1 MIIEYMIPTNIEKLD
16 QFLDGGIKNGIITDI
31 FGPNGTGKTQFLI
44 QISINSLQQG
54 GHVYFQDTTGE
65 FRPERMLE
73 VLKNR
78 NIDHSLMD
86 NVLVN
91 RITNSAEQI
100 DALSKI
106 SESHFDLI
114 VIDNITDL
122 FSFEYSKDELSL
134 EKNITFMKY
143 MHSLSQLTIQ
153 YNIPVVITNLIRNKN
168 HDEIENLEKSISIFT
183 HTKIKLSKK
192 GTKFMGNVYSPF
204 AENEF
209 YYNISSDGLH
219 NSS

>member
-1 MIIEYMIPTNIEKLD
+1 MISTSIEKLD
-16 QFLDGGIKNGIITDI
+16 QFLGGGIKNGIITDI
-31 FGPNGTGKTQFLI
+31 FGSNGTGKTQFLI

-73 VLKNR
+73 VMKNR
-78 NIDHSLMD
+78 NIDHSLMN
-86 NVLVN
+86 NVMVS

-100 DALSKI
+100 KALSQI
-106 SESHFDLI
+106 SESNFDLI

-143 MHSLSQLTIQ
+143 MHSLSKITIQ
-153 YNIPVVITNLIRNKN
+153 KNIPVVITNMIINIDHK
-168 HDEIENLEKSISIFT
+168 EIENLEKPISMFT

-192 GTKFMGNVYSPF
+192 GTKFIGNVYSPF
-204 AENEF
+204 SENVF
-209 YYNISSDGLH
+209 NYKISSDGLH